1 MQNPKKLINKGHTM
15 AINVSNKY
23 YKLKMTAFHS
33 FTKSDIDSILIYI
46 ESEPVPHIIYSPE
59 VRAIR

>member
-1 MQNPKKLINKGHTM
+1 M